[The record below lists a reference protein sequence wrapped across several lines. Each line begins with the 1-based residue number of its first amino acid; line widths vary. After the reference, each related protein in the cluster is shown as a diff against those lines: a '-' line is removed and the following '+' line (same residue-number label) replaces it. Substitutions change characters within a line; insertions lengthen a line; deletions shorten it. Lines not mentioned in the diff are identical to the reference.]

1 MMRAFFAFGEAGT
14 PVKKVKPL
22 PDRVKGHRRSVSSGS
37 TIRSWEHRRTISSGS
52 NASTGSAGSA
62 GSVEETMSARRRA
75 RASVPSFGSPTAL
88 SNPSSGS
95 PLIGRRRARSFGR
108 YDDTNAVDAGFASI
122 LSDKLDTGQITEDEY
137 DHMMKIA
144 AAGSRILEP
153 KGEDVDADLLS
164 AEDGMVEIRLS
175 PSPVRRGLDNDP
187 IVKLHSITPDDSTAA
202 TELAN
207 PKVGGAS

>member
-1 MMRAFFAFGEAGT
+1 M
-14 PVKKVKPL
+14 
-22 PDRVKGHRRSVSSGS
+22 
-37 TIRSWEHRRTISSGS
+37 
-52 NASTGSAGSA
+52 
-62 GSVEETMSARRRA
+62 AR
-75 RASVPSFGSPTAL
+75 
-88 SNPSSGS
+88 
-95 PLIGRRRARSFGR
+95 
-108 YDDTNAVDAGFASI
+108 
-122 LSDKLDTGQITEDEY
+122 Q
-137 DHMMKIA
+137 A